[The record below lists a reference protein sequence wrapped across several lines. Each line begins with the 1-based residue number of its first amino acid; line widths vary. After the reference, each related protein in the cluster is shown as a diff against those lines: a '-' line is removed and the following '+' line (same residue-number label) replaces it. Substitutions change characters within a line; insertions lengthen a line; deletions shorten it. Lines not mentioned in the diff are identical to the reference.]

1 MKKIILLLT
10 AVFAVM
16 LTSCSN
22 DDIPVSSATVIT
34 VNPSSVIKNF
44 TYQLSAGDLDGVDS
58 DEQLRIRL
66 YVYNSS
72 GVLSYSEEKEL
83 RNYLTSAKFEL
94 ALKPDEYYTAVVL
107 TDITT
112 DTSGNVSEYWGVEN
126 EKAIS
131 TLQVTYLASE
141 YTVYGHQEVLGI
153 GAVSLQG
160 GENVTV
166 APEAAGA
173 LICSYAANIHAY
185 SNIANIFIY
194 GSRSNNYYTFDD
206 SGDFNASPNID
217 TYETLMNLY
226 VAENASNYGI
236 YTYKFTMPQTNFDL
250 TVGFLDGDGNALSKG
265 VKSGLTIQK
274 GHEYYA
280 YVLLDPNN
288 NGDGKYMYEFSDVTG
303 NVYKRSSVA
312 PRKMNEANPQQTA
325 QSVAHNKTV
334 YKVKD
339 LTNLP
344 LIVQ

>member
-1 MKKIILLLT
+1 MKKIIFMLT
-10 AVFAVM
+10 AVIAVM

-44 TYQLSAGDLDGVDS
+44 TYQLSTGDLDGVDS

-66 YVYNSS
+66 YVYNSN
-72 GVLSYSEEKEL
+72 GVLSYSEEKDL

-94 ALKPDEYYTAVVL
+94 ALKPDENYTAVVL

-112 DTSGNVSEYWGVEN
+112 DTSGNVPEYWGVEN
-126 EKAIS
+126 EQSIS
-131 TLQVTYLASE
+131 TLQVTYLASD
-141 YTVYGHQEVLGI
+141 YIVYGHQEVLGI

-185 SNIANIFIY
+185 SNIAKILLF
-194 GSRSNNYYTFDD
+194 GSRGNNYYSFDE
-206 SGDFNASPNID
+206 SGYFNASPDIEAF
-217 TYETLMNLY
+217 ETLMNLD
-226 VAENASNYGI
+226 VNNTSSYGI

-250 TVGFLDGDGNALSKG
+250 YVGFYDSESNLLSNSA
-265 VKSGLTIQK
+265 KSGLTIQK

-280 YVLLDPNN
+280 YVLLDPND
-288 NGDGKYMYEFSDVTG
+288 NGDGKYSYSFSDVTG
-303 NVYKRSSVA
+303 KVYGRSSVA
-312 PRKMNEANPQQTA
+312 PRKMNKANTPQNVQSAARTQTA
-325 QSVAHNKTV
+325 

-339 LTNLP
+339 LTKLP
-344 LIVQ
+344 LNVK